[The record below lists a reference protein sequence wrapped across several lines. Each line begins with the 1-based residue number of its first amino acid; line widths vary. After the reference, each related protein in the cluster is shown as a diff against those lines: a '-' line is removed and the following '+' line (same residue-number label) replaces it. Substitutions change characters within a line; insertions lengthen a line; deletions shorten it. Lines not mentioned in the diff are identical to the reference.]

1 MKTAMNAHVD
11 QERHVM
17 FQESADEVRN
27 RLKSLV
33 QDVEETMSNRVDEV
47 FIAMRRDYR
56 SVLGGG
62 DDVQGQVLPKAQRIM
77 RKEVNGVI
85 DGVEEIFKKVMDA
98 DADEME
104 RDVSGSNKPSEAPE
118 AADQDSDAEYFDKLE
133 FAPAS
138 GSESGDKHAPGSE
151 HEFGEGVDTEK
162 FDEKKSEK
170 ELQAADS
177 DSSAQHGSPSES
189 GVGASGS
196 DSD

>member
-27 RLKSLV
+27 RLKTLV

-77 RKEVNGVI
+77 RKEVSGVI
-85 DGVEEIFKKVMDA
+85 DGVEEIFKNMMDA
-98 DADEME
+98 DNVEME
-104 RDVSGSNKPSEAPE
+104 HDVSGSNKPSEAPE
-118 AADQDSDAEYFDKLE
+118 AADQDSDSEYFDKLE
-133 FAPAS
+133 FARAS
-138 GSESGDKHAPGSE
+138 GSESGDKNAHGSE
-151 HEFGEGVDTEK
+151 HEFGEGQDNEK
-162 FDEKKSEK
+162 LEEKKSEE
-170 ELQAADS
+170 ELQAAESDSFAQHSSPSKSGVGPSDS
-177 DSSAQHGSPSES
+177 DS
-189 GVGASGS
+189 
-196 DSD
+196 D